1 MMLMGLLDISGPETG
16 GISFAVFFVLAL
28 IIVAVSAVILGGAL
42 FLVWRK
48 RRKSQA
54 LTS

>member
-1 MMLMGLLDISGPETG
+1 MMLMSLLDISGPETG
-16 GISFAVFFVLAL
+16 GISLVVYFVLAL
-28 IIVAVSAVILGGAL
+28 IILAVSAAILGGAL
-42 FLVWRK
+42 FFVWRK